1 MKPIYKLINPAQ
13 GIPVKASGSTAA
25 GTPMVG
31 EPDNNNTTEV
41 PDNLQNGTS
50 PDSSLVSGNTEKS
63 ESQDAP
69 RPSET
74 SIKLD
79 TLKKSSKEVGLKIDF
94 SDNGLVQGF
103 IMSEILARPKAM
115 KRRGNTIWNS
125 RF

>member
-13 GIPVKASGSTAA
+13 VIPMKANGSTAV
-25 GTPMVG
+25 GTPMND
-31 EPDNNNTTEV
+31 EPDNSNTTEV

-63 ESQDAP
+63 ESQDVL
-69 RPSET
+69 RSSET
-74 SIKLD
+74 SIKSD
-79 TLKKSSKEVGLKIDF
+79 SPKKSGKEVGLKIDF

>member
-1 MKPIYKLINPAQ
+1 MEPIFKLTNPNQ
-13 GIPVKASGSTAA
+13 GIPVKASGSTAV
-25 GTPMVG
+25 GTPMAG
-31 EPDNNNTTEV
+31 EPDNSNPTGV

-50 PDSSLVSGNTEKS
+50 PDSSLVSGNTEKP
-63 ESQDAP
+63 EPRGTP

-74 SIKLD
+74 IIKSD
-79 TLKKSSKEVGLKIDF
+79 APKKSSKEVGLKIDF

-115 KRRGNTIWNS
+115 KRRGNTLWNS